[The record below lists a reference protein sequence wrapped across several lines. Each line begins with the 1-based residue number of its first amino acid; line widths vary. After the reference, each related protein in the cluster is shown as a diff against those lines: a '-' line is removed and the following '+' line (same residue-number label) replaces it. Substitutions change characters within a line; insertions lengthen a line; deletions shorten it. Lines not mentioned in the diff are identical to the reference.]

1 MTAVDTGNA
10 VLTFRVRVGRTAEL
24 PTPQVAPQVAP
35 QVEAALQCARETPTT
50 RSSLQEAT
58 GIALLHAR
66 RENSSRPSPRRGG

>member
-24 PTPQVAPQVAP
+24 PIPQVAP

-66 RENSSRPSPRRGG
+66 RENSSRPTPRRGGRRVA